1 MSQVPSDFLISRPAA
16 HELPPYW
23 AAIPAGPTLPWPSG
37 RAPSWSILPDP
48 PGGYWFPGGPAATP
62 RTVPARWVGPDGPGR
77 RARARRAT
85 AMWCQ
90 QGEQWLAQRIF
101 FTADRAAVR
110 WWSCRGGH
118 RAWSRGRGAG
128 RRGPPG
134 RRESSPDTPT
144 RTAEA
149 HLTAPK
155 GGPGPLARALN
166 RPRPVAAQAAGPLGV
181 GEPGTDHHRSPGHP
195 GPGGGPAPRP
205 AHRRVRGGL
214 VNCLLYTS

>member
-1 MSQVPSDFLISRPAA
+1 MSFVSPSLRWG
-16 HELPPYW
+16 PP
-23 AAIPAGPTLPWPSG
+23 
-37 RAPSWSILPDP
+37 RATQRRRR
-48 PGGYWFPGGPAATP
+48 GT
-62 RTVPARWVGPDGPGR
+62 R
-77 RARARRAT
+77 RARGVGVAGRPTHRGVAGSRAVLPRLRERYQPGGSGRSDQEGARPEGPRQ
-85 AMWCQ
+85 CGSEVQ

-110 WWSCRGGH
+110 WWSCRGGR

-166 RPRPVAAQAAGPLGV
+166 EAEEPPRPRP
-181 GEPGTDHHRSPGHP
+181 GTVRCRRTTV
-195 GPGGGPAPRP
+195 PAVSRP
-205 AHRRVRGGL
+205 SVTVCHLLMSTVPVLSGRESRLVEGRDLRGGRPTL
-214 VNCLLYTS
+214 R